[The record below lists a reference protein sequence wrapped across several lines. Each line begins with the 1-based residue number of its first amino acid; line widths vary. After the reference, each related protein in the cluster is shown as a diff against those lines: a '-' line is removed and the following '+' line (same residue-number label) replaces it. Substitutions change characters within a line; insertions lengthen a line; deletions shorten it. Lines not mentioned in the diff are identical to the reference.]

1 MISNK
6 LLIALKTIHEKL
18 KDEKINWVLIGST
31 NLALQGI
38 KIKPKD
44 IDILTDKKG
53 AFEINKLLKEYEVKP
68 VRFSNSKLFGPQ
80 YFGEFKIRGIKVE
93 VMGKLKKKKLVTK
106 IVKIDGMSLPVVSLE
121 EEFKAYEALGREKDF
136 NKIKKIK
143 NFFKKEKVKDLKLLS

>member
-6 LLIALKTIHEKL
+6 LLIALKTIQ
-18 KDEKINWVLIGST
+18 EKIKNEKIKWALIGST

-53 AFEINKLLKEYEVKP
+53 AFEINKLLKEYEVKS

-80 YFGEFKIRGIKVE
+80 YFGEFKIGGIKVE

-106 IVKIDGMSLPVVSLE
+106 IVEIDGMNLPVVSLKE
-121 EEFKAYEALGREKDF
+121 ELKAYETLRREKDF

-143 NFFKKEKVKDLKLLS
+143 NFLKRKT

>member
-6 LLIALKTIHEKL
+6 LLIALKTIQK
-18 KDEKINWVLIGST
+18 KIKNEKIKWALIGST

-106 IVKIDGMSLPVVSLE
+106 IVKINGIGLPVVSLKE
-121 EEFKAYEALGREKDF
+121 ELKAYEVLKREKDF

-143 NFFKKEKVKDLKLLS
+143 NF